1 MGFRGQTQ
9 RAPLNVR
16 ALVSIALIIVT
27 GIVVWATGAF
37 DPAAQTP
44 PSQFDYDAGSMPP
57 TADDRAAATVQAVA
71 LIGTLPA
78 AVLALV
84 IATSALRTWKE
95 QVSAIIATSLTSL
108 AALASVFFAWI
119 GVGTLVFF
127 T

>member
-1 MGFRGQTQ
+1 MGFWGQTQ

-16 ALVSIALIIVT
+16 ALVAIALVVAT
-27 GIVVWATGAF
+27 GIAVWATGAF

-44 PSQFDYDAGSMPP
+44 PSQFDYDGGSTPP
-57 TADDRAAATVQAVA
+57 TAGDRVTATVQALA

-84 IATSALRTWKE
+84 IATSSLRIWKE
-95 QVSAIIATSLTSL
+95 QVSAIIATSLASI
-108 AALASVFFAWI
+108 AALAGIFFAWV

>member
-16 ALVSIALIIVT
+16 ALVAIALIVVT
-27 GIVVWATGAF
+27 GVVVWATGAV
-37 DPAAQTP
+37 DAAAQTP
-44 PSQFDYDAGSMPP
+44 PSQFDYDAGSTPP

>member
-1 MGFRGQTQ
+1 MGFWEQTQ
-9 RAPLNVR
+9 RAPVNVR
-16 ALVSIALIIVT
+16 ALVAIALVVVT
-27 GIVVWATGAF
+27 GVVVWATGAF

-44 PSQFDYDAGSMPP
+44 PSQFDYDGGSTPP
-57 TADDRAAATVQAVA
+57 TANDRAMATVQALA

-84 IATSALRTWKE
+84 IATSSLRIWKE
-95 QVSAIIATSLTSL
+95 QVSAIIATSLASI
-108 AALASVFFAWI
+108 AALAGIFFAWI

>member
-9 RAPLNVR
+9 RAALNVR
-16 ALVSIALIIVT
+16 ALVAVALIVVM
-27 GIVVWATGAF
+27 GILVWATGAF
-37 DPAAQTP
+37 GPAAQTP
-44 PSQFDYDAGSMPP
+44 PSQFDYDAGSASDRRRPGHGDSEGCR
-57 TADDRAAATVQAVA
+57 ADRDAS
-71 LIGTLPA
+71 A

-95 QVSAIIATSLTSL
+95 QVSAIIATSLASL
-108 AALASVFFAWI
+108 AALAGIVLAWI

>member
-16 ALVSIALIIVT
+16 ALVAIALIVVT
-27 GIVVWATGAF
+27 GSAVWATGAF

-44 PSQFDYDAGSMPP
+44 PSQFDYDAGSTPP
-57 TADDRAAATVQAVA
+57 TAADRATATVQAVA

-78 AVLALV
+78 AALALV

-108 AALASVFFAWI
+108 AALASVLFAWI